1 MMKKNK
7 NIKINNQELI
17 KQTDEETDQIK
28 TFIII
33 LLGVAF
39 VSLLLYF
46 MSSKV
51 LVKDGVEKDNPT
63 TEEEIAYNNVNA
75 GTVFNRPVDEYYVF
89 AFDPSSLKAS
99 YYSALLNNFDNKKKQ
114 MYFMNLDLEINKPY
128 VKEVSNSKA
137 TKTSELAL
145 KSPTLM
151 FIKDGKI
158 VKYLENIEE
167 IEKEMEKKEDKK

>member
-1 MMKKNK
+1 M
-7 NIKINNQELI
+7 QL
-17 KQTDEETDQIK
+17 
-28 TFIII
+28 
-33 LLGVAF
+33 
-39 VSLLLYF
+39 
-46 MSSKV
+46 
-51 LVKDGVEKDNPT
+51 
-63 TEEEIAYNNVNA
+63 
-75 GTVFNRPVDEYYVF
+75 
-89 AFDPSSLKAS
+89 
-99 YYSALLNNFDNKKKQ
+99 
-114 MYFMNLDLEINKPY
+114 NKPY